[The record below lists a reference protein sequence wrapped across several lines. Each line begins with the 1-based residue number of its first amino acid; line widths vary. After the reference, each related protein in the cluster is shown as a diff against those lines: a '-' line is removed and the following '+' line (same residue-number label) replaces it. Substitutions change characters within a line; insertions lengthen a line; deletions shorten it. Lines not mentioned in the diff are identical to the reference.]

1 MKLELISF
9 PICPFVQR
17 SVITLLEKGADYQ
30 VTYIDLADK
39 PDWFLRISPL
49 GKVPVVRVDD
59 DDVIFESAVI
69 NEFVNEV
76 TPGDLHPQDPVA
88 RAHNRAW
95 IAFAETLLFDQYRLM
110 TAEDGK
116 AFEEQWHDA
125 EHRLAKLDEA
135 VTGPLWGGE
144 AFSLVDAAVAPLL
157 QRYDLMSRIVDL
169 PEYADFANLQRWWV
183 TLSERHSVPGSV
195 PADFEDQVRTYFRE
209 KGSHF
214 GRQC

>member
-17 SVITLLEKGADYQ
+17 SVITLLEKEADYQ

-39 PDWFLRISPL
+39 PDWFLKISPL

-59 DDVIFESAVI
+59 SDVIFESAVI
-69 NEFVNEV
+69 NEFINEV

-110 TAEDGK
+110 MAEDAK
-116 AFEEQWHDA
+116 AFEEQWYDA
-125 EHRLAKLDEA
+125 EHRLAKLDQA
-135 VTGPLWGGE
+135 LTGPLFNGE
-144 AFSLVDAAVAPLL
+144 GFSLVDAAVAPLL
-157 QRYDLMSRIVDL
+157 QRYALVDEIMGL
-169 PEYADFANLQRWWV
+169 PDYADFANLQRWWQA
-183 TLSERHSVPGSV
+183 LSQRPAVPGSV
-195 PADFEDQVRTYFRE
+195 PADFSDQVRTYFRE
-209 KGSHF
+209 KDSHF

>member
-30 VTYIDLADK
+30 VTYIDLANK
-39 PDWFLRISPL
+39 PDWFLKISPL

-59 DDVIFESAVI
+59 ADVIFESAVI

-110 TAEDGK
+110 MAEDAKG
-116 AFEEQWHDA
+116 FEDRWHDA
-125 EHRLAKLDEA
+125 EHRLAKLEQA
-135 VTGPLWGGE
+135 VAGPLFNGE
-144 AFSLVDAAVAPLL
+144 EFSLVDAAVAPLL
-157 QRYDLMSRIVDL
+157 QRYALVDEIMGL
-169 PEYADFANLQRWWV
+169 PDYADFTTLQRWWQA
-183 TLSERHSVPGSV
+183 LSQRPAVPGSV
-195 PADFEDQVRTYFRE
+195 PNDFSDQVRTYFRE
-209 KGSHF
+209 KDSHF

>member
-17 SVITLLEKGADYQ
+17 SVITLLEKGADYD

-39 PDWFLRISPL
+39 PDWFLRISPM
-49 GKVPVVRVDD
+49 GKVPVLRVDD
-59 DDVIFESAVI
+59 REVIFESAVI

-76 TPGDLHPQDPVA
+76 TPGDLHPADPVA
-88 RAHNRAW
+88 KAHDRAW

-110 TAEDGK
+110 MAEDAR
-116 AFEEQWHDA
+116 AFEEAWHTT
-125 EHRLAKLDEA
+125 EPRLARLDAA

-144 AFSLVDAAVAPLL
+144 AFSLMDAAAAPLL
-157 QRYDLMSRIVDL
+157 QRYALMQRIAA
-169 PEYADFANLQRWWV
+169 PADYGDFTNLQRWWAA
-183 TLSERHSVPGSV
+183 LSERPAVTGSV
-195 PADFEDQVRTYFRE
+195 PADFEDRVRAYFRE
-209 KGSHF
+209 KDSHF

>member
-39 PDWFLRISPL
+39 PEWFLKISPL

-59 DDVIFESAVI
+59 RDVIFESAVI
-69 NEFVNEV
+69 NELVNDV
-76 TPGDLHPQDPVA
+76 TPGDFHPEDPVA

-110 TAEDGK
+110 MAEDAQ
-116 AFEEQWHDA
+116 AFEAAWQDTEP
-125 EHRLAKLDEA
+125 RLARLDAA

-144 AFSLVDAAVAPLL
+144 AFSLVDAAAAPLL
-157 QRYDLMSRIVDL
+157 QRYALVDRIVGL
-169 PEYADFANLQRWWV
+169 PDYADFANLQRWWAA
-183 TLSERHSVPGSV
+183 LGERPAVPGSV
-195 PADFEDQVRTYFRE
+195 PADFEDRVRAYFRE
-209 KGSHF
+209 KDSHF

>member
-17 SVITLLEKGADYQ
+17 SVITLLEKGADYS
-30 VTYIDLADK
+30 VTYIDLANK

-59 DDVIFESAVI
+59 RDVIFESAVI

-76 TPGDLHPQDPVA
+76 TPGDFHPEDAVA

-95 IAFAETLLFDQYRLM
+95 IAFAETLLFDQYRM
-110 TAEDGK
+110 MMAEDAK
-116 AFEEQWHDA
+116 AFEEGWHDT
-125 EHRLAKLDEA
+125 EHRLAKLDAA
-135 VTGPLWGGE
+135 VTGPLFNGE

-157 QRYDLMSRIVDL
+157 QRYAIVDRIVGL
-169 PEYADFANLQRWWV
+169 PDYADFANLQRWWQA
-183 TLSERHSVPGSV
+183 LSQRPSVPGSV
-195 PADFEDQVRTYFRE
+195 PADFEDQLRAYFRE
-209 KGSHF
+209 KDSHF